1 MLGSDFQI
9 TKFNVSL
16 EAITAIIKNA
26 RPEQYSYYALDVV
39 DRLSISSHQSRI
51 LDRWWTKAV
60 KWASKN

>member
-26 RPEQYSYYALDVV
+26 HPEQYSYYALDVV

-51 LDRWWTKAV
+51 WDR
-60 KWASKN
+60 